1 MAITTDN
8 TILYS
13 TYVLSK
19 RGHLFVFIVGIY
31 LSTMYD
37 YSGVEKKLTVNCRIQ
52 IPYLDF

>member
-19 RGHLFVFIVGIY
+19 RGQMVVFIVY
-31 LSTMYD
+31 
-37 YSGVEKKLTVNCRIQ
+37 
-52 IPYLDF
+52 IPINNV

>member
-13 TYVLSK
+13 TYALSK

-37 YSGVEKKLTVNCRIQ
+37 YSGVEKN
-52 IPYLDF
+52 

>member
-19 RGHLFVFIVGIY
+19 RGHLFVFIVYTYRQCI
-31 LSTMYD
+31 TI
-37 YSGVEKKLTVNCRIQ
+37 VAWKKN
-52 IPYLDF
+52 